1 MKGSQISYLWKNRD
15 AAGGFKTGVSLHS
28 HTNRSR
34 ETLDFVVKV
43 ISSNGFW
50 GRLFQ
55 RLERIHAKHSVVK
68 LDYTRAWWTP
78 PLTPRLAFD
87 LESRQIEGGLDRA
100 ALVSITDHD
109 NIEAPQLLR
118 TVASARHIPVSVEWT
133 TPFGRETPF
142 GPDQC
147 FHLGI
152 HNLPS
157 GQGAQ
162 WMRTFQDFTARPS
175 NARLTELLSALHA
188 LPNVLIVFNH
198 PMWDLYEIGS
208 ARHAF
213 RIDEF
218 MQQNGG
224 FIHAMEL
231 NGLRG
236 WNENRVVRALAARWN
251 KLLISGGDRH
261 GLEPNGNV
269 NLTNATS
276 FSEFV
281 QEIRNE
287 GRSHVLF
294 MPQYAQPWKHRIM
307 QSMLDAVRNYP
318 DFPEGSRR
326 WDERV
331 YHPDANGISQPV
343 SALWPSG
350 HAPLMLRLSIQIIRL
365 MGSAPFRGSLRL
377 AWNES
382 RQLHFALGDGE
393 AV

>member
-1 MKGSQISYLWKNRD
+1 MKGSQISYLWRDPD
-15 AAGGFKTGVSLHS
+15 AARSFSTGVSLHS
-28 HTNRSR
+28 HTNRSK

-43 ISSNGFW
+43 ISSDGFW
-50 GRLFQ
+50 GNLF
-55 RLERIHAKHSVVK
+55 RWLEEIHAKHAVLS
-68 LDYTRAWWTP
+68 LDYKRAYWTP

-87 LESRQIEGGLDRA
+87 LERRQIESKLQRS

-133 TPFGRETPF
+133 TPFG
-142 GPDQC
+142 GDQS

-157 GQGAQ
+157 AQGAQ
-162 WMRTFQDFTARPS
+162 WMETFREFTANPS
-175 NARLTELLSALHA
+175 DARLTELLSALHA
-188 LPNVLIVFNH
+188 LPNVLVVLNH
-198 PMWDLYEIGS
+198 PMWDLYEIGT
-208 ARHAF
+208 ARHAL
-213 RIDEF
+213 RVEEF
-218 MQQNGG
+218 MQQNGD

-231 NGLRG
+231 NGLRH

-269 NLTNATS
+269 NLTHATS
-276 FSEFV
+276 FNEFV
-281 QEIRNE
+281 HEIRNE

-307 QSMLDAVRNYP
+307 QSTLDAVRDYP

-331 YHPDANGISQPV
+331 YHPDANGIPQAV
-343 SALWPSG
+343 SELWPSG
-350 HAPLMLRLSIQIIRL
+350 HAPLMLRLSIQFVRL
-365 MGSAPFRGSLRL
+365 MGRAPFSGSLRL

-382 RQLHFALGDGE
+382 RQLQFALGEGE

>member
-87 LESRQIEGGLDRA
+87 LENRQIESRLDRA

-157 GQGAQ
+157 AQGAQ

>member
-1 MKGSQISYLWKNRD
+1 MVGSQISYLWKNPDAVRD
-15 AAGGFKTGVSLHS
+15 SATGVSLHS
-28 HTNRSR
+28 HTNHSR

-43 ISSNGFW
+43 LSSDGVI
-50 GRLFQ
+50 GRLFR
-55 RLERIHAKHSVVK
+55 RLEGIHAKHAVVK
-68 LDYTRAWWTP
+68 LDYERAWWTP

-87 LESRQIEGGLDRA
+87 LERRQIENKLQRA

-133 TPFGRETPF
+133 VPFSG
-142 GPDQC
+142 DQS

-157 GQGAQ
+157 AYGAE
-162 WMRTFQDFTARPS
+162 WMKIFENFTASPS
-175 NARLTELLSALHA
+175 NTRLTELLSALHA
-188 LPNVLIVFNH
+188 LPNVLVVFNH
-198 PMWDLYEIGS
+198 PLWDLYEIGA
-208 ARHAF
+208 ARHAVRVEEF
-213 RIDEF
+213 LEQNGEF
-218 MQQNGG
+218 M
-224 FIHAMEL
+224 HALEL
-231 NGLRG
+231 NGLRN
-236 WNENRVVRALAARWN
+236 WNENRIVRALASRWD

-276 FSEFV
+276 FNEFV
-281 QEIRNE
+281 HEIRHE
-287 GRSHVLF
+287 RRSHVLF

-307 QSMLDAVRNYP
+307 QSTLDAVRDYP

-331 YHPDANGISQPV
+331 FHPDTNGIPQPV
-343 SALWPSG
+343 STLWPAG
-350 HAPLMLRLSIQIIRL
+350 HAPLMLRLAIQFVRL
-365 MGSAPFRGSLRL
+365 MGHAPFSGSLRM

-382 RQLHFALGDGE
+382 RQLHFALGEGE

>member
-1 MKGSQISYLWKNRD
+1 MKGSQISYLWKNPD
-15 AAGGFKTGVSLHS
+15 AARNFNTGVSLHS

-43 ISSNGFW
+43 ISSDGFW

-55 RLERIHAKHSVVK
+55 RFEARHARHSIVK
-68 LDYTRAWWTP
+68 LDYARAWWAP

-87 LESRQIEGGLDRA
+87 LERRQIESKLNRP

-109 NIEAPQLLR
+109 TIEAPQLLR

-133 TPFGRETPF
+133 TPFGA
-142 GPDQC
+142 DQC

-157 GQGAQ
+157 AEGAT
-162 WMRTFQDFTARPS
+162 WMRTFRDFTARPS
-175 NARLTELLSALHA
+175 DARLTELLSALHS

-198 PMWDLYEIGS
+198 PMWDLYEIGC

-213 RIDEF
+213 RVDEF
-218 MQQNGG
+218 MQQNGA

-231 NGLRG
+231 NGLRN

-276 FSEFV
+276 FNEFV
-281 QEIRNE
+281 HEIRNE
-287 GRSHVLF
+287 RRSNVLF

-307 QSMLDAVRNYP
+307 QSTLDAVRNYP

-331 YHPDANGISQPV
+331 FHPGPNGIPQPV
-343 SALWPSG
+343 SALWPRG
-350 HAPLMLRLSIQIIRL
+350 HAPLMLRLSIQIMRL

-382 RQLHFALGDGE
+382 RQLQFALGEGE
-393 AV
+393 AI

>member
-1 MKGSQISYLWKNRD
+1 
-15 AAGGFKTGVSLHS
+15 
-28 HTNRSR
+28 
-34 ETLDFVVKV
+34 
-43 ISSNGFW
+43 
-50 GRLFQ
+50 
-55 RLERIHAKHSVVK
+55 
-68 LDYTRAWWTP
+68 
-78 PLTPRLAFD
+78 
-87 LESRQIEGGLDRA
+87 
-100 ALVSITDHD
+100 LVSITDHD

-133 TPFGRETPF
+133 TPFGA
-142 GPDQC
+142 DQC

-157 GQGAQ
+157 AQGAQ
-162 WMRTFQDFTARPS
+162 WMKTFSEFTANPS
-175 NARLTELLSALHA
+175 DARLTELLSALHA
-188 LPNVLIVFNH
+188 LPNVLIIFNH

-208 ARHAF
+208 AHHAL
-213 RIDEF
+213 RVDDF
-218 MQQNGG
+218 MRQNGRY
-224 FIHAMEL
+224 IHAMEL

-269 NLTNATS
+269 NLTNAAS

-281 QEIRNE
+281 SEIRDE

-307 QSMLDAVRNYP
+307 QSTLDAVRNYP

-331 YHPDANGISQPV
+331 YHPDANGIPQPV

-350 HAPLMLRLSIQIIRL
+350 HAPLMLRLSIGIVRL
-365 MGSAPFRGSLRL
+365 MGSAPLRGSLRL

-393 AV
+393 AAS